1 MVFENTS
8 QVSTA
13 THEEGALLDP
23 VFASYHF
30 KQNDLHIDQQCV
42 YYSDHDLI
50 HVKIKIHD
58 WVDLDFSWLW
68 IPEEVHNNSEVG

>member
-13 THEEGALLDP
+13 THEEGGLLDP
-23 VFASYHF
+23 VFASHHF
-30 KQNDLHIDQQCV
+30 KQDYLHIDQQCV

-50 HVKIKIHD
+50 HVKVKIQD
-58 WVDLDFSWLW
+58 
-68 IPEEVHNNSEVG
+68 